1 LINRFLSGFERNKS
15 LSYILLLLT
24 LLSVIFR
31 VWVSTPNWMHY
42 DENYYLNIAQN
53 FVDRG
58 QLTPYMWRLGDTH
71 IISGGGSGYA
81 ILILIGWLRLVQFSL
96 FWGRMFSVAA
106 GLLTAFIIYKVAS
119 LWWNSRTA
127 GLAALAFSLASTSPF
142 YTLILKMDAIGILT
156 YSAVLLLFLIA
167 LSSNR
172 RWLHF
177 CVGLAAVAAA
187 EFHVLA
193 ILYLFAFSA
202 YYGICFLEEVLSK
215 RRLVFTPGPVFF
227 AIGAALAGSLY
238 LAVHVLP
245 DPKAYFIIP
254 SHCFECTE
262 PIYLTELKRVL
273 RLLYLR
279 PMEVAIFLLAV
290 VSAFSRHKP
299 EDRCYLIFV
308 AAYLVAQAVSHTPP
322 YMHYT
327 NHFWPLIAIG
337 AAGFVAR
344 GFDGLEN
351 KRRFNISIMVAFLL
365 LFSNLLMH
373 LVGFHP
379 YLIANELT
387 SSPAVDT
394 IQREIP
400 TNTVVMG
407 KVPAFYQLRAYK
419 NFLSYRDGSVYG
431 ALLRQ
436 ESMLTF
442 WNRVQPQVILLN
454 PDDFSTD
461 PELKQYMAQHH
472 FIQRMDGLYISG
484 DLKTKTAPASTP

>member
-1 LINRFLSGFERNKS
+1 LIKRFLPGFERNK
-15 LSYILLLLT
+15 LLT
-24 LLSVIFR
+24 YTLPLLALLSVVFR
-31 VWVSTPNWMHY
+31 IWVSTPNWVHY

-58 QLTPYMWRLGDTH
+58 QLTPYMWRLGDIH

-106 GLLTAFIIYKVAS
+106 GLLTALTIYKVAS

-156 YSAVLLLFLIA
+156 YSAVLLLFLFA

-193 ILYLFAFSA
+193 ILYLFAFST
-202 YYGICFLEEVLSK
+202 YYGICFLEEGLSK
-215 RRLVFTPGPVFF
+215 RRLVFTSGPVFF
-227 AIGAALAGSLY
+227 AFGAALAGSLY

-245 DPKAYFIIP
+245 DPKAYFLIP

-279 PMEVAIFLLAV
+279 PIEVAIFLLAV
-290 VSAFSRHKP
+290 TSAFSRRKA
-299 EDRCYLIFV
+299 EDRRYLIFV
-308 AAYLVAQAVSHTPP
+308 AAYLVAQALSHTPP

-327 NHFWPLIAIG
+327 NHFWPLIAVG

-351 KRRFNISIMVAFLL
+351 KRRFNVSVMVAFLL
-365 LFSNLLMH
+365 LFSNLGMH

-379 YLIANELT
+379 YLIANQL
-387 SSPAVDT
+387 SDSPAVET

-400 TNTVVMG
+400 PDTVIMG
-407 KVPAFYQLRAYK
+407 KVPSFYQLRAYK
-419 NFLSYRDGSVYG
+419 NFLAYRDGSVYG

-436 ESMLTF
+436 ESMLAF
-442 WNRVQPQVILLN
+442 WNRVRPQVILLN
-454 PDDFSTD
+454 PEDFSTD

-472 FIQRMDGLYISG
+472 FMQKMDGLYFSG
-484 DLKTKTAPASTP
+484 DLKLKTDAAPAP